1 MFPALS
7 KPAHK
12 NISAAITLTCI
23 LIIITPLCGWIFN
36 CGCTWPWAG
45 LDSHCNI
52 HNASQQHQCPWC
64 VSLVF
69 GYLLTTISA
78 VISAVVA
85 WHGSSLLPSRFYRS
99 ATSTKEISQVSF
111 VVGINSILG
120 LCVFLVL
127 ALLNAWLAAKIT
139 HYPYFVTEYHA
150 PYAHLTNYG
159 MT

>member
-1 MFPALS
+1 MFQAFQRS
-7 KPAHK
+7 VDK
-12 NISAAITLTCI
+12 NFSVVITLTSI
-23 LIIITPLCGWIFN
+23 LIIITPFCGWLFN

-52 HNASQQHQCPWC
+52 HTASQQHQCPWC

-85 WHGSSLLPSRFYRS
+85 WHGSNLLPSRFYRS
-99 ATSTKEISQVSF
+99 VTSIKGISQLCLIA
-111 VVGINSILG
+111 INIFLG
-120 LCVFLVL
+120 LSVFIVL

-139 HYPYFVTEYHA
+139 NYPYFITEYHV
-150 PYAHLTNYG
+150 PYTHLTSYS

>member
-1 MFPALS
+1 MFPAFP
-7 KPAHK
+7 KPTHK
-12 NISAAITLTCI
+12 NFSAVITLTSI
-23 LIIITPLCGWIFN
+23 LIIITPLCGWLFN

-52 HNASQQHQCPWC
+52 HDESQQHQCPWC

-85 WHGSSLLPSRFYRS
+85 WHGSNLLPSRFSRS
-99 ATSTKEISQVSF
+99 VTSTQGISQVCI
-111 VVGINSILG
+111 VVGINIILG
-120 LCVFLVL
+120 LSVFFVL
-127 ALLNAWLAAKIT
+127 ALINAWLAAKIT
-139 HYPYFVTEYHA
+139 HYPNVVTEYHA
-150 PYAHLTNYG
+150 PYTHLTNYS